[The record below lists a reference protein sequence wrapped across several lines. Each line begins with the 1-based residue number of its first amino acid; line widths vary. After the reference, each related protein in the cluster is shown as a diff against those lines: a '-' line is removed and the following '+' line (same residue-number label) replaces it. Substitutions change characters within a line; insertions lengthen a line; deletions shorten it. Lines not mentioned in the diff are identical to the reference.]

1 MGVTEILISWFV
13 KIFFGSIAVGGLLM
27 IFAKGLTYIPAL
39 IGLLFKLIAKGISS
53 LIKVILRLLKKENK
67 NQDETQNI
75 LEDSEFLFSYGSE
88 ETTNESES
96 NKKYREYDY
105 SKSSE
110 VEAPNAITEEEEQEL
125 LNQIPDDD
133 DDIVDGDFSAINQ
146 AMQDNEEWLEQ
157 LAQYSAM
164 SS

>member
-75 LEDSEFLFSYGSE
+75 LEDSEFLFLMVL
-88 ETTNESES
+88 
-96 NKKYREYDY
+96 KKLQMNLNLIRNIE
-105 SKSSE
+105 
-110 VEAPNAITEEEEQEL
+110 NTITQNL
-125 LNQIPDDD
+125 LR
-133 DDIVDGDFSAINQ
+133 
-146 AMQDNEEWLEQ
+146 
-157 LAQYSAM
+157 
-164 SS
+164 